1 MVVMSKE
8 RILQVLLAPHISE
21 KASLV
26 ADANSQHI
34 FKVLNDANK
43 AEIKQ
48 AVEELFEV
56 KVAQVRVMNVKGKTK
71 RFGQRT
77 GKRSDWR
84 KAYVTLA
91 EGQDI
96 DFAGAN

>member
-1 MVVMSKE
+1 MNQE

-21 KASLV
+21 KTTLV
-26 ADANSQHI
+26 ADANGQHV
-34 FKVLNDANK
+34 FKVLPTATK
-43 AEIKQ
+43 TEIKQ
-48 AVEELFEV
+48 AVEQLFEV
-56 KVAQVRVMNVKGKTK
+56 KVAQVRVINVKGKTK
-71 RFGQRT
+71 RFGQRD